1 MNDAPPTGR
10 ALWIA
15 GARPRTL
22 PAAVVPVAVGAA
34 CAVGEGVDAWWRA
47 IFALIVALALQ
58 VGVNYANDY
67 SDGVRGTD
75 DERRVGPL
83 RLVGSGL
90 APAASVKRAAQ
101 ISFATAGVFGG
112 VLALVVGP
120 ELLVVGALSI
130 IAGWTYTGGPKP
142 YGYLGLGEIFVFVF
156 FGVVATVGT
165 TYVLLEEV
173 QTLSLVASVAV
184 GLWATALLVINNLR
198 DIPGDTD
205 AGKNTLAVRIG
216 ARATRIV
223 FAAMHVAA
231 LGFALWAAFGFGRW
245 GGLMVVLGLGQMI
258 QAVVDVQKGATGP
271 ELVKVLGLTA
281 SVQMVSGL
289 GFRDRRG
296 PDRLTRAPCVLLLA
310 EAGSRRFGR
319 SEGLVEF
326 DLISGRVGEEGLA
339 ADAVDLADA
348 VGGDVVGGEERSAP
362 RRDRRR
368 GRRSADRPPP
378 VVGSRGGE
386 VRRFRQCASM
396 PRRSR
401 VRGARSHG
409 TPSLRRTPHT
419 HEHR

>member
-216 ARATRIV
+216 ARATRVV

-231 LGFALWAAFGFGRW
+231 LGFALWAAFGFDRW

-271 ELVKVLGLTA
+271 EFIKVLGLTA

-289 GFRDRRG
+289 GFAIG
-296 PDRLTRAPCVLLLA
+296 VALT
-310 EAGSRRFGR
+310 G
-319 SEGLVEF
+319 
-326 DLISGRVGEEGLA
+326 
-339 ADAVDLADA
+339 
-348 VGGDVVGGEERSAP
+348 
-362 RRDRRR
+362 
-368 GRRSADRPPP
+368 
-378 VVGSRGGE
+378 
-386 VRRFRQCASM
+386 
-396 PRRSR
+396 
-401 VRGARSHG
+401 
-409 TPSLRRTPHT
+409 
-419 HEHR
+419 

>member
-101 ISFATAGVFGG
+101 LSFATAGVFGG

-120 ELLVVGALSI
+120 ELFVVGALSI

-216 ARATRIV
+216 DRATRVV

-231 LGFALWAAFGFGRW
+231 LGFALWAAFGFDRW

-289 GFRDRRG
+289 GFAIG
-296 PDRLTRAPCVLLLA
+296 VALT
-310 EAGSRRFGR
+310 G
-319 SEGLVEF
+319 
-326 DLISGRVGEEGLA
+326 
-339 ADAVDLADA
+339 
-348 VGGDVVGGEERSAP
+348 
-362 RRDRRR
+362 
-368 GRRSADRPPP
+368 
-378 VVGSRGGE
+378 
-386 VRRFRQCASM
+386 
-396 PRRSR
+396 
-401 VRGARSHG
+401 
-409 TPSLRRTPHT
+409 
-419 HEHR
+419 